1 MNRIMIIAVLIW
13 LQIIMGCSPNKKY
26 VQTELYFG
34 LSQPGGE
41 IIHDTAWNRFV
52 QNAVVRIFPAGFS
65 ELHLQGKWYDADR
78 QQLISEPTRMITVV
92 YKRTQMLSLQIDSL
106 RNRYKDL
113 FRQQSVLRVDKKA
126 GINF

>member
-1 MNRIMIIAVLIW
+1 MNRIMIIAVLIG
-13 LQIIMGCSPNKKY
+13 LQISTGCSPNKKY

-52 QNAVVRIFPAGFS
+52 QNAVARIFPAGFS
-65 ELHLQGKWYDADR
+65 ELHVQGKWYDVNQ
-78 QQLISEPTRMITVV
+78 QQLISEPSRMITVV
-92 YKRTQMLSLQIDSL
+92 YKPTQILSLQIDSL

-113 FRQQSVLRVDKKA
+113 FRQQSVLRVDKRA
-126 GINF
+126 GISF